1 MKNKIVI
8 VMLLLAGFFASA
20 QQDAQYTQYMYNT
33 ISVNPAY
40 AGSRDVLSV
49 VGLYRSQWVGLD
61 GAPETQTLSIH
72 SPVGNKVGLGLSI
85 VNDEIGP
92 SNETYIDVDFS
103 YTLNVGATAKLAL
116 GIKAGANLLSI
127 DYNKLTGDDDVIF
140 QDNID
145 NRFMPNVGIGAYWY
159 DDKYYLGLSSPDL
172 LETEH
177 YDDDEVAE
185 SYLAKERLH
194 AYLMGGYVF
203 DLDYNLKFKP
213 AFLVKAVDGAP
224 LQVDIS
230 ANFLFNEKF
239 TIGAAYRW
247 SAAVSGI
254 AGFQISDQLMI
265 GYAYDQETTEL
276 RRYNSGSH
284 EIVLRFELFKNVGN
298 TISPR
303 FF

>member
-1 MKNKIVI
+1 MKNKILIVI
-8 VMLLLAGFFASA
+8 LVLGCFFANA

-40 AGSRDVLSV
+40 AGTRGALNV

-61 GAPETQTLSIH
+61 GAPETKTLSIH
-72 SPVGNKVGLGLSI
+72 SPFGKKVGLGLSI

-92 SNETYIDVDFS
+92 SSETYIDIDFS
-103 YTLNVGATAKLAL
+103 YTLNVGVTSKLAL
-116 GIKAGANLLSI
+116 GIKAGANLLSV
-127 DYNKLTGDDDVIF
+127 DYNKLAGDDDVIF

-145 NRFMPNVGIGAYWY
+145 NRFMPNVGIGAYLY
-159 DDKYYLGLSSPDL
+159 DDNYYLGLSSPDL

-247 SAAVSGI
+247 SAAVSGL

-284 EIVLRFELFKNVGN
+284 EMG
-298 TISPR
+298 S
-303 FF
+303 

>member
-1 MKNKIVI
+1 MKNKILI

-85 VNDEIGP
+85 VNDKIGP
-92 SNETYIDVDFS
+92 SNQTYLDVDFS
-103 YTLNVGATAKLAL
+103 YTLNVGTTAKLAL
-116 GIKAGANLLSI
+116 GIKAGANLLNV
-127 DYNKLTGDDDVIF
+127 DYNKLTGEDDMIF

-247 SAAVSGI
+247 SVAVSGI

>member
-1 MKNKIVI
+1 MKNKILIVI
-8 VMLLLAGFFASA
+8 LVLGCFFANA

-40 AGSRDVLSV
+40 AGTRGALNV

-61 GAPETQTLSIH
+61 GAPETKTLSIH
-72 SPVGNKVGLGLSI
+72 SPFGKKVGLGLSI

-92 SNETYIDVDFS
+92 SSETYIDIDFS
-103 YTLNVGATAKLAL
+103 YTLNVGVTSKLAL
-116 GIKAGANLLSI
+116 GIKAGANLLSV
-127 DYNKLTGDDDVIF
+127 DYNKLAGDDDVIF

-145 NRFMPNVGIGAYWY
+145 NRFMPNVGIGAYLY
-159 DDKYYLGLSSPDL
+159 DDNYYLGLSSPDL

-247 SAAVSGI
+247 SAAVSGL

-284 EIVLRFELFKNVGN
+284 EIVLRFELFKNIGS

>member
-1 MKNKIVI
+1 MKNKILI

-85 VNDEIGP
+85 VNDKIGP
-92 SNETYIDVDFS
+92 SNQTYLDVDFS
-103 YTLNVGATAKLAL
+103 YTLNVGTTAKLAL
-116 GIKAGANLLSI
+116 GIKAGANLLNV
-127 DYNKLTGDDDVIF
+127 DYNKLTGEDDMIF

-224 LQVDIS
+224 LQVDLS

>member
-1 MKNKIVI
+1 MKNKILI

-72 SPVGNKVGLGLSI
+72 APVGNKVGLGLSI

-116 GIKAGANLLSI
+116 GIKAGANLLSV

-159 DDKYYLGLSSPDL
+159 DDKYYLGFSSPDL

-230 ANFLFNEKF
+230 ANFLFNERF
-239 TIGAAYRW
+239 TLGAAYRW

-265 GYAYDQETTEL
+265 GYAYDMETTEL
-276 RRYNSGSH
+276 RKYNSGSH

>member
-1 MKNKIVI
+1 MKNKILI

-72 SPVGNKVGLGLSI
+72 APVGNKVGLGLSI

-116 GIKAGANLLSI
+116 GIKAGANLLSV
-127 DYNKLTGDDDVIF
+127 DYNKLTGDEDVIF

-230 ANFLFNEKF
+230 ANFLFNERF
-239 TIGAAYRW
+239 TLGAAYRW
-247 SAAVSGI
+247 SAAVSGL

-265 GYAYDQETTEL
+265 GYAYDMETTEL
-276 RRYNSGSH
+276 RKYNSGSH

>member
-1 MKNKIVI
+1 MKNKILI

-85 VNDEIGP
+85 VNDKIGP
-92 SNETYIDVDFS
+92 SNQTYLDVDFS
-103 YTLNVGATAKLAL
+103 YTLNVGTTAKLAL
-116 GIKAGANLLSI
+116 GIKAGANLLNV
-127 DYNKLTGDDDVIF
+127 DYNKLTGEDDMIF

-203 DLDYNLKFKP
+203 DLDYNLKLKP

-224 LQVDIS
+224 LQVDLS

>member
-1 MKNKIVI
+1 MKNKILI

-85 VNDEIGP
+85 VNDKIGP
-92 SNETYIDVDFS
+92 SNQTYLDVDFS
-103 YTLNVGATAKLAL
+103 YTLNVGTTAKLAL
-116 GIKAGANLLSI
+116 GIKAGANLLNV
-127 DYNKLTGDDDVIF
+127 DYNKLTGEDDMIF

-177 YDDDEVAE
+177 YDDEVAE

-203 DLDYNLKFKP
+203 DLDYNLKLKP

-224 LQVDIS
+224 LQVDLS

>member
-1 MKNKIVI
+1 MKNKILI
-8 VMLLLAGFFASA
+8 VMLLLAGFFVSA

-40 AGSRDVLSV
+40 AGSRDMLSV

-85 VNDEIGP
+85 VNDKIGP
-92 SNETYIDVDFS
+92 SNQTYLDVDFS
-103 YTLNVGATAKLAL
+103 YTLNVGTTAKLAL
-116 GIKAGANLLSI
+116 GIKAGANLLNV
-127 DYNKLTGDDDVIF
+127 DYNKLTGEDDMIF
-140 QDNID
+140 QNNID

-159 DDKYYLGLSSPDL
+159 DEKYYLGLSSPDL

-276 RRYNSGSH
+276 RKYNSGSH

>member
-1 MKNKIVI
+1 
-8 VMLLLAGFFASA
+8 MLLLAGFFASA

-85 VNDEIGP
+85 VNDKIGP
-92 SNETYIDVDFS
+92 SNQTYLDVDFS
-103 YTLNVGATAKLAL
+103 YTLNVGTTAKLAL
-116 GIKAGANLLSI
+116 GIKAGANLLNV
-127 DYNKLTGDDDVIF
+127 DYNKLTGEDDMIF

-247 SAAVSGI
+247 SVAVSGI

>member
-1 MKNKIVI
+1 MKNKILI

-72 SPVGNKVGLGLSI
+72 APVGNKVGLGLSI

-116 GIKAGANLLSI
+116 GLKAGANLLSV

-284 EIVLRFELFKNVGN
+284 EIVLRFELFKNIGS

>member
-1 MKNKIVI
+1 MKNKILIVI
-8 VMLLLAGFFASA
+8 LVLGCFYANA

-40 AGSRDVLSV
+40 AGTRGALNV

-61 GAPETQTLSIH
+61 GAPETKTLSIH
-72 SPVGNKVGLGLSI
+72 SPVGKKVGLGLSI

-92 SNETYIDVDFS
+92 SSETYIDIDFS
-103 YTLNVGATAKLAL
+103 YTLNVGVTSKLAL
-116 GIKAGANLLSI
+116 GIKAGANLLSV
-127 DYNKLTGDDDVIF
+127 DYNKLAGDDDVIF

-145 NRFMPNVGIGAYWY
+145 NRFMPNVGIGAYLY
-159 DDKYYLGLSSPDL
+159 DDNYYLGLSSPDL

-247 SAAVSGI
+247 SAAVSGL

-284 EIVLRFELFKNVGN
+284 EIVLRFELFKNIGS

>member
-1 MKNKIVI
+1 
-8 VMLLLAGFFASA
+8 MLLLAGFFASA

-72 SPVGNKVGLGLSI
+72 APVGNKVGLGLSI

-116 GIKAGANLLSI
+116 GIKAGANLLSV
-127 DYNKLTGDDDVIF
+127 DYNKLTGDEDVIF

-159 DDKYYLGLSSPDL
+159 DDKYYLGFSSPDL

-230 ANFLFNEKF
+230 VNFLINERF
-239 TIGAAYRW
+239 TLGAAYRW
-247 SAAVSGI
+247 SAAVSGL

-276 RRYNSGSH
+276 RKYNSGSH

>member
-1 MKNKIVI
+1 MKNKILI

-72 SPVGNKVGLGLSI
+72 APVGNKVGLGLSI

-116 GIKAGANLLSI
+116 GIKAGANLLSV

-145 NRFMPNVGIGAYWY
+145 NRFMPNVGVGAYWY

-284 EIVLRFELFKNVGN
+284 EIVLRFELFKNIGS

>member
-1 MKNKIVI
+1 MKNKILI

-72 SPVGNKVGLGLSI
+72 APVGNKVGLGLSI

-116 GIKAGANLLSI
+116 GIKAGANLLSV

-284 EIVLRFELFKNVGN
+284 EIVLRFELFKNIGS